1 MREPGDARPPG
12 GAAEQSEALPRRD
25 SGRRGATARAAS
37 ARTATAR
44 AASAR
49 TATARAA
56 AAGGATART
65 ASAGSAT
72 ARTVSAGSAVTGTT
86 SARTAIARTVSA
98 GSATA
103 RAASA
108 GGATPGGSVDTSV
121 AAGASAADGAA
132 IGTGAATRANPRA
145 AAGPGGSL
153 PGDSKQR
160 GPGPPVPPAVLIA
173 VDAMGG
179 DHAPAEIVAGA
190 VTAARASGLR
200 ILLTGRPGLLR
211 PLLAEHGALDEIRI
225 VPADEA
231 LSMGEG
237 ALASWRRP
245 RSSIAVACQLVRR
258 GQAAAVVSAGS
269 TAGIVATAR
278 LRLRP
283 LPGVARPALAVVLPT
298 RPRPTLLLDA
308 GAIAD
313 PKPEMLVQFAQ
324 LGVAYAQ
331 VGYAIFQPRVGLLT
345 IGAEPGKGNKL
356 ARRAHELLDSAPQH
370 GAQQI
375 NFVGNVEGSD
385 LLTGQV
391 DVIVTDGFTG
401 NVALKTLEGTA
412 AFAGRQIQDA
422 LRGSASARVG
432 TLFQRRA
439 LRELKNRLDAEGYGG
454 AALLGLEGTVV
465 IAHGAATARTAA
477 AACDLAAA
485 LATGQITERIRER
498 LGSQRG
504 HFLRRP

>member
-12 GAAEQSEALPRRD
+12 DVVRPAGAARHDDARPRRD
-25 SGRRGATARAAS
+25 PLPQG
-37 ARTATAR
+37 
-44 AASAR
+44 
-49 TATARAA
+49 
-56 AAGGATART
+56 T
-65 ASAGSAT
+65 ASAGTSSARS
-72 ARTVSAGSAVTGTT
+72 AAGSAD
-86 SARTAIARTVSA
+86 
-98 GSATA
+98 AT
-103 RAASA
+103 
-108 GGATPGGSVDTSV
+108 
-121 AAGASAADGAA
+121 AAGAGAA
-132 IGTGAATRANPRA
+132 GVGAAGTGAAGAGAGTASPAGTEA
-145 AAGPGGSL
+145 AAGPAAGAQQA
-153 PGDSKQR
+153 DSTQR
-160 GPGPPVPPAVLIA
+160 AGPPPVPAAAPIA

-190 VTAARASGLR
+190 VAAARASGLR
-200 ILLTGRPGLLR
+200 IVLTGRPGLLR

-298 RPRPTLLLDA
+298 RPGPTLLLDV

-331 VGYAIFQPRVGLLT
+331 VGHAISEPRVGLLT

-356 ARRAHELLDSAPQH
+356 ARRAHELLDGTPQH
-370 GAQQI
+370 GAQPI
-375 NFVGNVEGSD
+375 NFVGNVEGGD

-401 NVALKTLEGTA
+401 NVAVKTLEGTA
-412 AFAGRQIQDA
+412 AFAGRQLAEA
-422 LRGSASARVG
+422 LHGSASARVG

-439 LRELKNRLDAEGYGG
+439 LRELSQRLDGEGYGG

-477 AACDLAAA
+477 AACELAAS

-498 LGSQRG
+498 LGPQRGG